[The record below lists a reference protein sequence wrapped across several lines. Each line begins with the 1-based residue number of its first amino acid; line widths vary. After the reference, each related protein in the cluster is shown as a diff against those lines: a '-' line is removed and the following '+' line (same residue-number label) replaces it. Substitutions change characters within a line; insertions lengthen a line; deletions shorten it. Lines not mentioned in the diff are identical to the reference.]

1 MSEKFFDRKKIKL
14 EDFDEKYRKI
24 INLINMNASVKIISK
39 NRNEGEIISIFNEII
54 DEIKK
59 IDLRKKIESLEDKV
73 SLNLDEK
80 LYTELLSLRNQLKG
94 G

>member
-1 MSEKFFDRKKIKL
+1 
-14 EDFDEKYRKI
+14 
-24 INLINMNASVKIISK
+24 MNASVKIISK
-39 NRNEGEIISIFNEII
+39 NRNEGEIISIFNEIM

-80 LYTELLSLRNQLKG
+80 LYSKLLSLRNQLKG

>member
-1 MSEKFFDRKKIKL
+1 
-14 EDFDEKYRKI
+14 
-24 INLINMNASVKIISK
+24 MNASVKIISK
-39 NRNEGEIISIFNEII
+39 NKNEGEIISIFNEII
-54 DEIKK
+54 DELKK
-59 IDLRKKIESLEDKV
+59 VDLQKKIESLEDKV